1 MSHRQRDTADVIL
14 PRKRPGRGSSFA
26 NTAPAVGLTL
36 LLHGALFGLLIW
48 LGSVPGTPGQAAVSP
63 IEAKLIDPDSLP
75 SAMRQALHLSPE
87 PPPLVQ
93 EDIPWPDI
101 DDFLAFEFDA
111 MTLQAASATE
121 TSGSGMPPLADDRR
135 QRVLAM
141 HRISR
146 VEQPIEQPAYVRA
159 NNAVGAGAQTGAMVR
174 LIRPRTTDHPDEAL
188 LARYEA
194 ELQKAILANWIS
206 PDAVSAGQPCRI
218 IVEQRP
224 GGEVVDVQV
233 DEMCPFEYMGRRAI
247 QAAVLKSQPLPYA
260 GFEAV
265 FSPSLALDFEM
276 VFAGVRP

>member
-1 MSHRQRDTADVIL
+1 M
-14 PRKRPGRGSSFA
+14 PRKRLGTGSSFA

-36 LLHGALFGLLIW
+36 LLHAALFGLLIW
-48 LGSVPGTPGQAAVSP
+48 LGSAPGAPGHAAVPP
-63 IEAKLIDPDSLP
+63 IEAELIDPDSLP

-87 PPPLVQ
+87 PPPVVQ
-93 EDIPWPDI
+93 EDISWPDI
-101 DDFLAFEFDA
+101 DDFLAFDLDA
-111 MTLQAASATE
+111 ISPETGSASE
-121 TSGSGMPPLADDRR
+121 ISGSGTVLPADDRR

-141 HRISR
+141 HRVSR
-146 VEQPIEQPAYVRA
+146 VEQRIEQPAYVRA
-159 NNAVGAGAQTGAMVR
+159 NNAVGAGAQAGAMVR
-174 LIRPRTTDHPDEAL
+174 LIRPRTTDDPDEAL

-194 ELQKAILANWIS
+194 ELQKAILANWIG

-218 IVEQRP
+218 VIEQLP